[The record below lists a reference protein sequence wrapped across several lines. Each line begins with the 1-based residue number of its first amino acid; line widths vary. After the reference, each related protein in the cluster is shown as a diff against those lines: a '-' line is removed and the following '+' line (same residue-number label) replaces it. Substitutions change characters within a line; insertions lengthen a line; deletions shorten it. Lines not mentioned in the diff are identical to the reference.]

1 MRTGRTGSP
10 VTHNTATGSWRSG
23 PYASLV
29 SSALTRRPGLVSLQ
43 CVRAG
48 IGLRWHGCLARISS
62 LSHLKKWHSRSVS
75 FGQWAFRD
83 LQNTCSAVCLPPAH
97 LFFSFY
103 QKHLALLWQLC
114 RINLLLFVQ
123 PQPFQEESVR
133 ALLLMRSLTAVAWLS
148 QDGRTCA
155 LG

>member
-48 IGLRWHGCLARISS
+48 TGLRWHGCPGEDKFLVPS
-62 LSHLKKWHSRSVS
+62 
-75 FGQWAFRD
+75 
-83 LQNTCSAVCLPPAH
+83 
-97 LFFSFY
+97 
-103 QKHLALLWQLC
+103 
-114 RINLLLFVQ
+114 
-123 PQPFQEESVR
+123 EE
-133 ALLLMRSLTAVAWLS
+133 VA
-148 QDGRTCA
+148 
-155 LG
+155 